1 LLEDL
6 LEPPRSDD
14 VGSQS
19 LRPPPQFAI
28 RGDERHRSIGSTRD
42 DFKEHVITAAGGV
55 DDRDTVVRTSLYA
68 SASLAFQH
76 DDHWLSDPSRV
87 NGRSQLV

>member
-19 LRPPPQFAI
+19 LRSPPQLAI
-28 RGDERHRSIGSTRD
+28 RGDERHRSIRSTRD
-42 DFKEHVITAAGGV
+42 DFKEHVIAAAGGV
-55 DDRDTVVRTSLYA
+55 EDRDTVVRTSLCA

-76 DDHWLSDPSRV
+76 DDHGLSDPSRV